1 MAAENSPWTA
11 VYCSSNDAEQLMRYN
26 VTALPTT
33 FVIDAS
39 GEKIERV
46 DDITKLDAIVAK
58 YL

>member
-1 MAAENSPWTA
+1 MAAENIPWTA